1 MQQIKLSEST
11 AARRRIPVYLV
22 DETDGK
28 TPETG
33 ITVSTGDLKLSK
45 NGATESNHSGTW
57 TEVASGLYYYEATSG
72 ELNTV
77 GFLTVRVIKPGVRTF
92 VAAVQIVAFDPYDGA
107 RLGLTMITGGI
118 KKNTALNNFA
128 FVMIDSAD
136 NVTPKTGLTVTAQRS
151 IDGGAFAACA
161 NSVTEIGNGA
171 YRINLATTD
180 VNGDTV
186 LFRFTATGALATVFS
201 VVTDR

>member
-1 MQQIKLSEST
+1 
-11 AARRRIPVYLV
+11 
-22 DETDGK
+22 
-28 TPETG
+28 
-33 ITVSTGDLKLSK
+33 
-45 NGATESNHSGTW
+45 
-57 TEVASGLYYYEATSG
+57 
-72 ELNTV
+72 
-77 GFLTVRVIKPGVRTF
+77 
-92 VAAVQIVAFDPYDGA
+92 VAFDPYDGA